1 MIIIITI
8 IASFLCGSIPTGY
21 LLTKKMIIIITIIA
35 SFLCGSIP
43 TGYLLTKKLC
53 EIDIRTKGSG
63 NIGST
68 NVKRIAG
75 TKISIITQII
85 DILKGIIPVILG
97 MYLANIIKLPVSTN
111 TYISIIAISAVL
123 GHDYTPFLKF
133 KGGKGVNTTLGA
145 FILVAPIP
153 TLIGVAVHFIL
164 RLFTSIVSIRSI
176 AIGLTIPIMCIV
188 MKLPISIVVS
198 TTIACILMVVRHK
211 DNLIRIIHNEEK

>member
-8 IASFLCGSIPTGY
+8 VMAFLCGSIPTGY
-21 LLTKKMIIIITIIA
+21 LI
-35 SFLCGSIP
+35 
-43 TGYLLTKKLC
+43 TKKLC

-68 NVKRIAG
+68 NVKRIVG

-85 DILKGIIPVILG
+85 DILKGIIPTILG
-97 MYLANIIKLPVSTN
+97 MYLAKTIKLPVSTN
-111 TYISIIAISAVL
+111 TYIAIIPIAVVL

-133 KGGKGVNTTLGA
+133 KGGKGVNTTIGA

-164 RLFTSIVSIRSI
+164 RLITSIVSIRSI
-176 AIGLTIPIMCIV
+176 SIGVTIPIMCII
-188 MKLPISIVVS
+188 MKLPMSIVVS
-198 TTIACILMVVRHK
+198 SAIACILMVVRHK
-211 DNLIRIIHNEEK
+211 DNLIRIIHGDER

>member
-8 IASFLCGSIPTGY
+8 VLSFLCGSIPTGY
-21 LLTKKMIIIITIIA
+21 LLTKK
-35 SFLCGSIP
+35 F
-43 TGYLLTKKLC
+43 C

-75 TKISIITQII
+75 TKISLITQVI
-85 DILKGIIPVILG
+85 DISKGIIPVILG
-97 MYLANIIKLPVSTN
+97 MYLAKNIELPISTN
-111 TYISIIAISAVL
+111 TYMSIIPIAAVL

-133 KGGKGVNTTLGA
+133 KGGKGVNTTIGA
-145 FILVAPIP
+145 FIFIAPIP

-176 AIGLTIPIMCIV
+176 AIGVTIAIMCIIL
-188 MKLPISIVVS
+188 KLPISIVVS
-198 TTIACILMVVRHK
+198 STIVCIIMVIRHK
-211 DNLIRIIHNEEK
+211 DNLIRIIHNDEK

>member
-1 MIIIITI
+1 MIIIITCI
-8 IASFLCGSIPTGY
+8 FSL
-21 LLTKKMIIIITIIA
+21 
-35 SFLCGSIP
+35 LCGSIP

-53 EIDIRTKGSG
+53 QIDIRTKGSG

-85 DILKGIIPVILG
+85 DILKGVMPVVLG
-97 MYLANIIKLPVSTN
+97 LYLVKNINLQLPTN
-111 TYISIIAISAVL
+111 TFISIIAIAVIL

-133 KGGKGVNTTLGA
+133 NGGKGVNTTIGA
-145 FILVAPIP
+145 FILIAPIP

-176 AIGLTIPIMCIV
+176 AIGLTIPIMCII
-188 MKLPISIVVS
+188 MNSPCAIILSA
-198 TTIACILMVVRHK
+198 TIACILMIVKHK
-211 DNLIRIIHNEEK
+211 DNLARIIHNEEK